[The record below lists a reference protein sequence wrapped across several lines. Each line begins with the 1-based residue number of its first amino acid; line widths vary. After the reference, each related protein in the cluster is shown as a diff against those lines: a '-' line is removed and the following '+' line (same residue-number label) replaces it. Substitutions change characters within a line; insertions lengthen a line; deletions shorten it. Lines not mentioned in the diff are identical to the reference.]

1 MHRHRH
7 GAAGAHAVLLL
18 CLLLGACGGS
28 AEMASLPGSCSASA
42 SASAS
47 AGSRWLSG
55 TVTAVHDGDSLSLST
70 ASGTEHIRLQ
80 GLDAPEL
87 AQAYGNVARQA
98 LSQQTLQQAVRVAYE
113 DRDGYQRVLGQV
125 FTVQCM
131 DVNLQL
137 LQSGMAW
144 FYRAYAC
151 DLDSARRTRYAQ
163 AEADAQAQRLGLWR
177 QNTPVAP
184 WVYRN
189 GEDPQAPLCGD

>member
-1 MHRHRH
+1 MDQRLRRP
-7 GAAGAHAVLLL
+7 AGLHAVGMLCVLLS
-18 CLLLGACGGS
+18 ACGGS
-28 AEMASLPGSCSASA
+28 ADTPSMAASCN
-42 SASAS
+42 AS

-55 TVTAVHDGDSLSLST
+55 TVSAVHDGDSLSLNT
-70 ASGTEHIRLQ
+70 GQGTEHIRLQ

-87 AQAYGNVARQA
+87 AQAHGPTARQA
-98 LSQQTLQQAVRVAYE
+98 LSQQTLQQAVRVAYQE
-113 DRDGYQRVLGQV
+113 RDAYNRILGQV
-125 FTVQCM
+125 FIGPCR
-131 DVNLQL
+131 DVNLQQ
-137 LQSGMAW
+137 LQSGMAG